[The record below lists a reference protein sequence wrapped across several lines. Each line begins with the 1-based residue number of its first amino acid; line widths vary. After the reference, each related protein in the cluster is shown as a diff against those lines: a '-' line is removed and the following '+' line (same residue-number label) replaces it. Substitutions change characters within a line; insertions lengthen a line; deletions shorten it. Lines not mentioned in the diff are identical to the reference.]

1 MEFPPLEFD
10 DELDEEDEMYF
21 MSEPEPQ
28 GPPPG
33 FEPPDHLPEPFAP
46 DMQFRCWS
54 CHSDAFV
61 HTPDGWRCAVCSS
74 WDFYNTHNATRHETE
89 DGVWLYMPHAAPSPA
104 GTRPPAPGGRR
115 TPGRAD
121 PPGGDGPE
129 EQERGESE
137 SRTSDPLVDPVTLQP
152 LPRRHRRRR
161 QPRPGKGGPDPPQ
174 PGHPGPRAP
183 RDDPADPEG
192 DAAADPIRSLA
203 DAISKAIRQGS
214 APPPKK
220 NTSEASWNSRM
231 GPTKGIRFRSGAP
244 PNPPTWQYSRE
255 DVRAFYKWER
265 KVQVW
270 RLQISSWL
278 PANEAAMM
286 LYTSLRGE
294 AEEETE
300 HLEIEKINAANG
312 LDYLMDS
319 LRSGLQSKQVYQKR
333 RLLADFEGIMRA
345 NNESVR
351 TYINRYKRCER
362 ALLTV
367 NITVAGMYDAEAR
380 GNRLLER
387 ARLSADA
394 QRLVLISSGHR
405 LDFDYIVDSLM
416 YAFPDHKPTPP
427 IYGRDGQP
435 IRSGQGAPYR
445 TTAADSP
452 YSSSS
457 TSTAASSSAFAHSG
471 KGDRYSKGRGRGKGF
486 PPRKVYN
493 ADHVHFEPEQDQEEP
508 PQDPDALDPIEEQP
522 DEEAVDEENDEPNEQ
537 DEAQPDEATDETQL
551 AEALQI
557 LTVTAN
563 RLKGITLGRKF
574 SETKT
579 IEERKRT
586 STCSACGAVG
596 HWQGDAVCPKS
607 SKGSGRGAPD
617 RPSRQDA
624 RPKSHAGH
632 GKKVFA
638 VKHVDGH
645 QTAHHLPEQP
655 QQHDQPSFFTF
666 TTFLVGPHHD
676 VLLSSVN
683 DLTGYMVLDTACQR
697 TCCGNQWHDLYEQLL
712 KNHRLTT
719 KLVDGPEVFQ
729 FGSGGPMQA
738 SQRSYFPVSLGGK
751 YMLMGASILPCDIPL
766 LASNTLMTELGMVID
781 TVQMRAF
788 CSKIN
793 VDLSIKW
800 MFGHFAV
807 DIAQFAE
814 HVRHHSVWHELSEP
828 DLWVDPHPEL
838 ILPASIL
845 ASASAEA
852 VPDDRKA
859 PTTSGT
865 SLMETRG
872 HRPPPDRAAHPEV
885 HDGHD
890 QSGSSLADVVDTTRD
905 GGGRAETETGGGTTA
920 QAGRQDVHPPGLETL
935 RQQAWTVRSMPSVPD
950 QDALGAGTGRMGT
963 ILLRFFARICIAF
976 AILIHYTLGFGIS
989 TTVATAGHAQED
1001 VGASLFGGSID
1012 KAINSLAGDFRPG
1025 DGRNG
1030 MERHSE
1036 PAQRLR
1042 LGRRGRVAA
1051 VKDTDIKE
1059 ILGQVRKVRHVY
1071 LTEYEIYLASSRTR
1085 PTASRVDIM
1094 ETYAGAALIS
1104 QEAHLYGL
1112 KATIPVDYN
1121 TGFNLGEPESDQACN
1136 QMVHNL
1142 RPLVMIHELEC
1153 KPWTLLQDNCNFVN
1167 RKEELEQWR
1176 ESVRPQMNQVVKW
1189 CYLQHNEG
1197 RYYIL
1202 ENPQTSR
1209 LWLEAAIQ
1217 KLQADTGAVRV
1228 TCHSGAYGARD
1239 SKGNLIRKSFSF
1251 MSNNPDL
1258 LRYLQERLPPEQLR
1272 ECVKLEGAEVTNSQ
1286 AYPPGLVHAILR
1298 GVQDVAKQ
1306 INPSRFAKQTH
1317 QIMYQKPSE
1326 DLDSWKRVLDNVT
1339 ELFSNTAKKT
1349 LIIKESDRI
1358 YPEIADLVPWQ
1369 ITRVQVV
1376 KTPVTH
1382 RQPAHV
1388 PFTHRGSALRYNDDQ
1403 IEVTSE
1409 DVGLIHFPRKR
1420 FPRPVSIGIFFFGY
1434 GDLRPSGQP
1443 HAPQAQQEP
1452 ETEKFHGEIRF
1463 PGLHNVDR
1471 STKASVA
1478 RLHRNLGHISNNEL
1492 IKLMA
1497 MNGITSE
1504 AVTKCIKTLV
1514 CDTCSRNTKPD
1525 KPNPAH
1531 FTDQFIGQFA
1541 DTLETDIAYV
1551 RDLHGQSHAFLG
1563 IIDRATHLHVATLL
1577 ESRSSEVVA
1586 RAFQDAWVT
1595 PFGFPLVVRAD
1606 ADGAFE
1612 GAFQSFMD
1620 QGGTHLDLVPAE
1632 AHHRIG
1638 TIERHNGTLKLIL
1651 LKLIDSLGVIDR
1663 DGLRLALSSATHA
1676 KNSATWS
1683 SGRPPYVAAFGRVPR
1698 VGFDL
1703 LNDERALICG
1713 TTRSEAQQQASLLRA
1728 EALKALAEVSASN
1741 ALRRALLRKT
1751 NDVSVPDLIPGSL
1764 VAFWRW
1770 TTRSHHKKGGYRLG
1784 RLLGHDPDGRSMW
1797 VQTGRSTLRISNEQA
1812 RSTFG
1817 YEDYVPDQEDLTDLK
1832 HAENNLRNRE
1842 FEEQAGEPPPREPD
1856 ENDLDDLQAE
1866 MPEASLPLPP
1876 PIPAT
1881 PPRPAPQDPPP
1892 QEPASPI
1899 TINQHH
1905 QQISTHNITQQHFSG
1920 QQPSLPAPFTPV
1932 RRGRVRSRTP
1942 IPDRPRRPHTPLAL
1956 DTQPAAG
1963 TASQEQQHSSEQ
1975 LRRHNRPE
1983 IDDDIAELFD
1993 APPSEGTTHHSGNP
2007 YAQPAPDVTATAT
2020 TPAILTSPEQP
2031 QPIQPAVEPPDGTSD
2046 VGEMMPITPPDR
2058 EPLPTVPSKR
2068 PFEALMA
2075 LTSTTPSARVINS
2088 HCFEFHD
2095 YTTPHPHP
2103 QLWDLKCWARL
2114 DLSARTTFGTM
2125 STGPPWSR
2133 ILRRRTLR
2141 AEDLSMIT
2149 DEDILPD
2156 TEIHQPLDNES
2167 NNVITELWFEPG
2179 DSTAPYECYFALDDN
2194 GLRPVESGW
2203 DGSPDITME
2212 PHHQGFYETYVNHLA
2227 HHEGDHISTVH
2238 DDSDQDLDDMRQG
2251 PARPD
2256 SLSRQE
2262 SKALEKEL
2270 PWREIMK
2277 MDEESIAAF
2286 VESAKEEERSWMSFK
2301 SVEPVPTKEAEKI
2314 LADPAT
2320 KRRVMPT
2327 RACYRD
2333 KNKGVPPL
2341 KAKCRVVVQG
2351 HQDPDLRSISRQAPT
2366 PGRLS
2371 EMIILMVFAS
2381 GANLRAF
2388 CNPIK
2393 WYLWVADA
2401 KTAFLQGSQ
2410 DVKERPNDIFIRG
2423 PRDPILDRAKVF
2435 RSQLYRVVGN
2445 VYGLANAP
2453 ITWCR
2458 EVIRRMRSIGFV
2470 QMAFDAMTFL
2480 FPSPSNPVVPCCIVS
2495 IYVLSSSGGIIS
2507 T

>member
-1 MEFPPLEFD
+1 
-10 DELDEEDEMYF
+10 
-21 MSEPEPQ
+21 
-28 GPPPG
+28 
-33 FEPPDHLPEPFAP
+33 
-46 DMQFRCWS
+46 
-54 CHSDAFV
+54 
-61 HTPDGWRCAVCSS
+61 
-74 WDFYNTHNATRHETE
+74 
-89 DGVWLYMPHAAPSPA
+89 
-104 GTRPPAPGGRR
+104 
-115 TPGRAD
+115 
-121 PPGGDGPE
+121 
-129 EQERGESE
+129 
-137 SRTSDPLVDPVTLQP
+137 
-152 LPRRHRRRR
+152 
-161 QPRPGKGGPDPPQ
+161 
-174 PGHPGPRAP
+174 
-183 RDDPADPEG
+183 
-192 DAAADPIRSLA
+192 
-203 DAISKAIRQGS
+203 AIRQGS

-265 KVQVW
+265 KVW

-300 HLEIEKINAANG
+300 
-312 LDYLMDS
+312 
-319 LRSGLQSKQVYQKR
+319 
-333 RLLADFEGIMRA
+333 
-345 NNESVR
+345 
-351 TYINRYKRCER
+351 
-362 ALLTV
+362 
-367 NITVAGMYDAEAR
+367 

-405 LDFDYIVDSLM
+405 LDFNYIVDSLM

-435 IRSGQGAPYR
+435 IRSGHGAPYR
-445 TTAADSP
+445 TTAADLP

-471 KGDRYSKGRGRGKGF
+471 KGDRYSKGQGHSKGF
-486 PPRKVYN
+486 PPQKVYN

-557 LTVTAN
+557 LTVT
-563 RLKGITLGRKF
+563 TLGRKF

-579 IEERKRT
+579 I
-586 STCSACGAVG
+586 
-596 HWQGDAVCPKS
+596 
-607 SKGSGRGAPD
+607 
-617 RPSRQDA
+617 
-624 RPKSHAGH
+624 
-632 GKKVFA
+632 
-638 VKHVDGH
+638 
-645 QTAHHLPEQP
+645 
-655 QQHDQPSFFTF
+655 
-666 TTFLVGPHHD
+666 
-676 VLLSSVN
+676 
-683 DLTGYMVLDTACQR
+683 
-697 TCCGNQWHDLYEQLL
+697 
-712 KNHRLTT
+712 
-719 KLVDGPEVFQ
+719 EVFQ

-751 YMLMGASILPCDIPL
+751 YMLMAFWHQRQPKQFLMYMTAMINLG
-766 LASNTLMTELGMVID
+766 LASRTWLTLRE
-781 TVQMRAF
+781 TVEEEQRQ
-788 CSKIN
+788 KQ
-793 VDLSIKW
+793 
-800 MFGHFAV
+800 AV
-807 DIAQFAE
+807 A
-814 HVRHHSVWHELSEP
+814 
-828 DLWVDPHPEL
+828 
-838 ILPASIL
+838 
-845 ASASAEA
+845 
-852 VPDDRKA
+852 
-859 PTTSGT
+859 
-865 SLMETRG
+865 
-872 HRPPPDRAAHPEV
+872 PPPK
-885 HDGHD
+885 
-890 QSGSSLADVVDTTRD
+890 
-905 GGGRAETETGGGTTA
+905 
-920 QAGRQDVHPPGLETL
+920 QDVKT
-935 RQQAWTVRSMPSVPD
+935 
-950 QDALGAGTGRMGT
+950 
-963 ILLRFFARICIAF
+963 FFARICIAF

-989 TTVATAGHAQED
+989 ATVATAGHAQED

-1142 RPLVMIHELEC
+1142 LVMIHELEC

-1258 LRYLQERLPPEQLR
+1258 LRHLQERLPPEQLR
-1272 ECVKLEGAEVTNSQ
+1272 ECVKLEGAEVTKSQ

-1298 GVQDVAKQ
+1298 GDVAKQ

-1452 ETEKFHGEIRF
+1452 DTEKFHGEIRF

-1563 IIDRATHLHVATLL
+1563 ML
-1577 ESRSSEVVA
+1577 
-1586 RAFQDAWVT
+1586 
-1595 PFGFPLVVRAD
+1595 
-1606 ADGAFE
+1606 
-1612 GAFQSFMD
+1612 
-1620 QGGTHLDLVPAE
+1620 
-1632 AHHRIG
+1632 IG

-1663 DGLRLALSSATHA
+1663 D
-1676 KNSATWS
+1676 
-1683 SGRPPYVAAFGRVPR
+1683 

-1713 TTRSEAQQQASLLRA
+1713 TT
-1728 EALKALAEVSASN
+1728 
-1741 ALRRALLRKT
+1741 
-1751 NDVSVPDLIPGSL
+1751 
-1764 VAFWRW
+1764 
-1770 TTRSHHKKGGYRLG
+1770 
-1784 RLLGHDPDGRSMW
+1784 
-1797 VQTGRSTLRISNEQA
+1797 

-1832 HAENNLRNRE
+1832 HAQSGIRG
-1842 FEEQAGEPPPREPD
+1842 AGRRATD
-1856 ENDLDDLQAE
+1856 ENDLDDLQ
-1866 MPEASLPLPP
+1866 
-1876 PIPAT
+1876 
-1881 PPRPAPQDPPP
+1881 
-1892 QEPASPI
+1892 
-1899 TINQHH
+1899 
-1905 QQISTHNITQQHFSG
+1905 
-1920 QQPSLPAPFTPV
+1920 
-1932 RRGRVRSRTP
+1932 
-1942 IPDRPRRPHTPLAL
+1942 
-1956 DTQPAAG
+1956 
-1963 TASQEQQHSSEQ
+1963 
-1975 LRRHNRPE
+1975 
-1983 IDDDIAELFD
+1983 
-1993 APPSEGTTHHSGNP
+1993 
-2007 YAQPAPDVTATAT
+2007 
-2020 TPAILTSPEQP
+2020 
-2031 QPIQPAVEPPDGTSD
+2031 
-2046 VGEMMPITPPDR
+2046 
-2058 EPLPTVPSKR
+2058 
-2068 PFEALMA
+2068 
-2075 LTSTTPSARVINS
+2075 
-2088 HCFEFHD
+2088 
-2095 YTTPHPHP
+2095 
-2103 QLWDLKCWARL
+2103 
-2114 DLSARTTFGTM
+2114 
-2125 STGPPWSR
+2125 
-2133 ILRRRTLR
+2133 
-2141 AEDLSMIT
+2141 DLSMIT

-2167 NNVITELWFEPG
+2167 NVITELWFEPG

-2212 PHHQGFYETYVNHLA
+2212 PHHQGFYETYVNHLD
-2227 HHEGDHISTVH
+2227 EGDHISAVH

-2327 RACYRD
+2327 RAYRD

-2423 PRDPILDRAKVF
+2423 PRDPILDRAKV
-2435 RSQLYRVVGN
+2435 
-2445 VYGLANAP
+2445 
-2453 ITWCR
+2453 
-2458 EVIRRMRSIGFV
+2458 IRRMRSIGFV

-2480 FPSPSNPVVPCCIVS
+2480 FPSPSNPAVPCCIVS
-2495 IYVLSSSGGIIS
+2495 IYVDDFLATYSQVASCVSLSNKGKETTYGNLQDMYECIDYLKEFPDTGITLPGIHLNEQTTLVAFSDSSWANAQNCASQHGCLVFAADNVVTEKQCMGVLLDWKTNRSARVCRSTLAAEAIAADTAADRTVYANLFIS
-2507 T
+2507 QILTSLPSHRAPEILDMHLVTDCKSLYDVLISPNSTTEDKRSLVYVRSTQESFIPARIRWVPTTHQLADVLTKLDIKLRLSFK

>member
-1 MEFPPLEFD
+1 
-10 DELDEEDEMYF
+10 
-21 MSEPEPQ
+21 
-28 GPPPG
+28 
-33 FEPPDHLPEPFAP
+33 
-46 DMQFRCWS
+46 
-54 CHSDAFV
+54 
-61 HTPDGWRCAVCSS
+61 
-74 WDFYNTHNATRHETE
+74 
-89 DGVWLYMPHAAPSPA
+89 
-104 GTRPPAPGGRR
+104 
-115 TPGRAD
+115 
-121 PPGGDGPE
+121 
-129 EQERGESE
+129 
-137 SRTSDPLVDPVTLQP
+137 
-152 LPRRHRRRR
+152 
-161 QPRPGKGGPDPPQ
+161 
-174 PGHPGPRAP
+174 
-183 RDDPADPEG
+183 
-192 DAAADPIRSLA
+192 
-203 DAISKAIRQGS
+203 
-214 APPPKK
+214 
-220 NTSEASWNSRM
+220 
-231 GPTKGIRFRSGAP
+231 
-244 PNPPTWQYSRE
+244 
-255 DVRAFYKWER
+255 
-265 KVQVW
+265 
-270 RLQISSWL
+270 
-278 PANEAAMM
+278 
-286 LYTSLRGE
+286 
-294 AEEETE
+294 
-300 HLEIEKINAANG
+300 
-312 LDYLMDS
+312 
-319 LRSGLQSKQVYQKR
+319 
-333 RLLADFEGIMRA
+333 
-345 NNESVR
+345 
-351 TYINRYKRCER
+351 
-362 ALLTV
+362 
-367 NITVAGMYDAEAR
+367 
-380 GNRLLER
+380 
-387 ARLSADA
+387 
-394 QRLVLISSGHR
+394 
-405 LDFDYIVDSLM
+405 
-416 YAFPDHKPTPP
+416 
-427 IYGRDGQP
+427 
-435 IRSGQGAPYR
+435 
-445 TTAADSP
+445 
-452 YSSSS
+452 
-457 TSTAASSSAFAHSG
+457 
-471 KGDRYSKGRGRGKGF
+471 
-486 PPRKVYN
+486 VYN

-522 DEEAVDEENDEPNEQ
+522 DEEAV
-537 DEAQPDEATDETQL
+537 EATDETQL

-579 IEERKRT
+579 IEEMLSVRSPRKDQDVALQIGQADKMLGRSLMPAMGKRCSRS
-586 STCSACGAVG
+586 STLMVTTQLTIS
-596 HWQGDAVCPKS
+596 QS
-607 SKGSGRGAPD
+607 NLNSMI
-617 RPSRQDA
+617 
-624 RPKSHAGH
+624 
-632 GKKVFA
+632 
-638 VKHVDGH
+638 
-645 QTAHHLPEQP
+645 T
-655 QQHDQPSFFTF
+655 FFTF
-666 TTFLVGPHHD
+666 TTFLVD

-920 QAGRQDVHPPGLETL
+920 QARRQDVHPPGLETL

-1001 VGASLFGGSID
+1001 VGASLFGGSIG

-1272 ECVKLEGAEVTNSQ
+1272 ECVKLEGAEVTKSQ

-1349 LIIKESDRI
+1349 PISKESDRI

-1369 ITRVQVV
+1369 ITRIQVV

-1403 IEVTSE
+1403 IEVASE

-1434 GDLRPSGQP
+1434 GDP
-1443 HAPQAQQEP
+1443 QQEP

-1541 DTLETDIAYV
+1541 DTLETDIAY
-1551 RDLHGQSHAFLG
+1551 
-1563 IIDRATHLHVATLL
+1563 
-1577 ESRSSEVVA
+1577 VVA

-1713 TTRSEAQQQASLLRA
+1713 TTRSEAQLLRA

-1751 NDVSVPDLIPGSL
+1751 NDVSVPDL
-1764 VAFWRW
+1764 
-1770 TTRSHHKKGGYRLG
+1770 
-1784 RLLGHDPDGRSMW
+1784 
-1797 VQTGRSTLRISNEQA
+1797 
-1812 RSTFG
+1812 STFG

-1856 ENDLDDLQAE
+1856 ENDLDDLQ
-1866 MPEASLPLPP
+1866 
-1876 PIPAT
+1876 
-1881 PPRPAPQDPPP
+1881 
-1892 QEPASPI
+1892 
-1899 TINQHH
+1899 
-1905 QQISTHNITQQHFSG
+1905 
-1920 QQPSLPAPFTPV
+1920 
-1932 RRGRVRSRTP
+1932 
-1942 IPDRPRRPHTPLAL
+1942 
-1956 DTQPAAG
+1956 
-1963 TASQEQQHSSEQ
+1963 
-1975 LRRHNRPE
+1975 
-1983 IDDDIAELFD
+1983 
-1993 APPSEGTTHHSGNP
+1993 
-2007 YAQPAPDVTATAT
+2007 
-2020 TPAILTSPEQP
+2020 
-2031 QPIQPAVEPPDGTSD
+2031 
-2046 VGEMMPITPPDR
+2046 
-2058 EPLPTVPSKR
+2058 
-2068 PFEALMA
+2068 
-2075 LTSTTPSARVINS
+2075 
-2088 HCFEFHD
+2088 
-2095 YTTPHPHP
+2095 
-2103 QLWDLKCWARL
+2103 
-2114 DLSARTTFGTM
+2114 
-2125 STGPPWSR
+2125 
-2133 ILRRRTLR
+2133 
-2141 AEDLSMIT
+2141 DLSMIT

-2167 NNVITELWFEPG
+2167 NVITELWFEPG

-2227 HHEGDHISTVH
+2227 HDEGDHISTVH
-2238 DDSDQDLDDMRQG
+2238 DDSDQ
-2251 PARPD
+2251 
-2256 SLSRQE
+2256 
-2262 SKALEKEL
+2262 ALEKEL

-2277 MDEESIAAF
+2277 MDEESS

-2410 DVKERPNDIFIRG
+2410 DLKERPNDIFIRG

-2495 IYVLSSSGGIIS
+2495 IYVDDFLATYSDEFDLDVLRAQFLWGNNQHLTLEENVTYKGKEINLIKDSDGELYVASCVSLSNKGKETTYGNLQDMYECIDYLKEFPDTGITLPGIHLNEQTTLVAFSDSSWANAQNCASQHGCLVFAADNVVTEKQCMGVLLDWKTNRSARVCRSTLAAEAIAADTAADRTVYANLFIS
-2507 T
+2507 QILTSLPSHRAPEILDMHLVTDCKSLYDVLISPNSTTEDKRSLVYVRSTQESFIPARIRWVPTTHQLADVLTKLDIKLRLSFK